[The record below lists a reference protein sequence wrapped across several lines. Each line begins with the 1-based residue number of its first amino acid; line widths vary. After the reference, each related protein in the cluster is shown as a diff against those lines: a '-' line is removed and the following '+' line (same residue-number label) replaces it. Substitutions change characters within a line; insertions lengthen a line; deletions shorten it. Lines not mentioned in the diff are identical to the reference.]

1 MKIKLLYLC
10 ATVLL
15 FASCAKENVEPAK
28 TTTPSTTPAA
38 LSYVPVNEIP
48 NDIIPLLYK
57 DLIKDK
63 LYDQADQ
70 LAQEYYTNLSARK
83 DGKTDLLKAARIAS
97 GRTTDIAA
105 ANLPSHSVTGVGVV
119 LNGNWY
125 QTNGTT
131 SANLQN
137 IGWTDYNFNIMN
149 STAPDAFSSTAPA
162 STQIMGTTAQ
172 SRRLEA
178 YKLPYI
184 QFGAA
189 DDLGTTYF
197 TNSFGFTY
205 RAHVEVQ
212 GWQSYVTSPSGV
224 AGSVGLSRRIEGI
237 QIYGPRYSDPNYVV
251 TFNDPAPSTQA
262 RPYIYYRVHQDS
274 YGWESW
280 VSENDVAGIT
290 GQSKRIEAIQIRA
303 YLIKI

>member
-1 MKIKLLYLC
+1 MKMNLLYLC

-15 FASCAKENVEPAK
+15 FASCAKEKMEPAK
-28 TTTPSTTPAA
+28 TTTPSNTPAA

-48 NDIIPLLYK
+48 NDIVPLLYK

-63 LYDQADQ
+63 LYDQADK
-70 LAQEYYTNLSARK
+70 LAQEYYANLSARK
-83 DGKTDLLKAARIAS
+83 DSKTDLLKAARTAS

-105 ANLPSHSVTGVGVV
+105 ANLPGHSVSGVGVV

-162 STQIMGTTAQ
+162 STQIMGTTGQ

-197 TNSFGFTY
+197 TGSFGFTY
-205 RAHVEVQ
+205 RAHVEAI

-224 AGSVGLSRRIEGI
+224 AGTTGLSRRMEGI
-237 QIYGPRYSDPNYVV
+237 QIYGPRYADPNYIV

-274 YGWESW
+274 FGWESW